1 MTTKKNTRRPH
12 GDGSIYRDAKKGR
25 WIAQFNVGY
34 DGKTGR
40 LIKRTKT
47 CRTQQEARAALTELS
62 LKYANPGALTADHLT
77 VKSWLTSWFDL
88 YSRPQIREDTAAS
101 YLHML
106 NFAIDAI
113 GAMPIGEVT
122 PFALQLIINRQMQNH
137 YRTAQ
142 YFRTVMR
149 MAFARAVKLKL
160 IPDNPAADLE
170 LPKRQPKKPF
180 VRPTREDREALL
192 AAESPYY
199 CWRYLL
205 LTEFFTGLRRGE
217 LLGLHW
223 ADIDLA
229 GGRLRVRHALA
240 NGIKKVGED
249 APVYMAEPKTATSK
263 RDLFIP
269 AALCQELSRYK
280 AMQAAKRLQAERW
293 EHPDLVF
300 TGENGKYI
308 NPAKFS
314 SDFCNIRRKLGIKT
328 TFHMLRH
335 DMASRMKASGQFD
348 FKDIQ
353 EQLGHSTIQITMDI
367 YTHIDEEAKA
377 AVSHWL
383 DGDAENIVSLGHEKT
398 KRKIR

>member
-1 MTTKKNTRRPH
+1 MTTKKNTRRPY
-12 GDGSIYRDAKKGR
+12 GDGSIYRDGRTNR
-25 WIAQFNVGY
+25 WIAQVNVGY

-40 LIKRTKT
+40 MIKRTRT
-47 CRTQQEARAALTELS
+47 CRTQKEARAALEALA
-62 LKYANPGALTADHLT
+62 LKYANPGALKADHLT
-77 VKSWLTSWFDL
+77 VKNWLSNWFEV

-101 YLHML
+101 YLHMI
-106 NFAIDAI
+106 NYATEAI
-113 GAMPIGEVT
+113 GNMPLGDVT
-122 PFALQLIINRQMQNH
+122 PFALQLIINRQMQEH

-149 MAFARAVKLKL
+149 MAFKRAVKLKL
-160 IPDNPAADLE
+160 IPDNPAMDLE
-170 LPKRQPKKPF
+170 LPKRKPKKPF

-192 AAESPYY
+192 AAQSPYY
-199 CWRYLL
+199 CWRYIL

-223 ADIDLA
+223 SDIDLA
-229 GGRLRVRHALA
+229 AGKLRVSHALA
-240 NGIKKVGED
+240 NGIKKAGED
-249 APVYMAEPKTATSK
+249 APVYLAEPKTAKSK
-263 RDLFIP
+263 RELFIP
-269 AALCQELSRYK
+269 AALCQELASYK
-280 AMQAAKRLQAERW
+280 AQQAALRLQSGSW

-300 TGENGKYI
+300 TGKNGHYI

-335 DMASRMKASGQFD
+335 DMASRMKASGKFD

-377 AVSHWL
+377 AVSNWL
-383 DGDAENIVSLGHEKT
+383 DGDAGNIISLK
-398 KRKIR
+398 KAR